1 MKTLIPCV
9 GCSRHVRLSDSGCPF
24 CGAAIEAPAAQHA
37 AATSARLGRAAIFAL
52 GATLAVGAGA
62 CGPTTTSP
70 DGAATDGQVTVPD
83 AASEAGPDD
92 GGSPMARYGAVP
104 APDAG

>member
-9 GCSRHVRLSDSGCPF
+9 GCGRHVRVADRGCPF
-24 CGAAIEAPAAQHA
+24 CGADVEAHDSPAVS
-37 AATSARLGRAAIFAL
+37 TVGGRLGRAAIFAL
-52 GATLAVGAGA
+52 GATLAVGAAA
-62 CGPTTTSP
+62 CGATVVGPDASG
-70 DGAATDGQVTVPD
+70 DGAAPVSD
-83 AASEAGPDD
+83 ATPEAGPDD